1 MHDKALLL
9 IGFASLIALA
19 ILFTTPMDDKKPA
32 PAPGGGTKL
41 TLCRATGCSGQ
52 ICAEE
57 DLITTCEFREEY
69 ACYQNARC
77 ERQPSGGCGWT
88 ETPELRQCLSRSGA
102 QAI

>member
-9 IGFASLIALA
+9 IGFASLIALV
-19 ILFTTPMDDKKPA
+19 ILFTTPMADKKPA
-32 PAPGGGTKL
+32 PAPGGGTEL
-41 TLCRATGCSGQ
+41 TACRATGCSGQ

-77 ERQPSGGCGWT
+77 ERQPDGGCGWT